1 MNILKNRE
9 IKETKIDKFGANEAA
24 IKGIESKGTNKKG
37 IENNQIKK
45 KKIENKK
52 MSKTPEMPDNSYKN
66 KIPDGNKKKGED
78 RLFEIDRRSVYKC
91 VQCGT
96 CRSVCPVFDVVGWE
110 SANTRGRMLIIK
122 SLLEGR
128 SPSDDV
134 LSSLA
139 SCTTCGICASK
150 CPAGANPPE
159 VVEAARAQLVKCGI
173 TTDAQEKLKS
183 AILESGNSFGET
195 KDLKH
200 WLSKKEFSQLPE
212 KSDYVYFVGCFD
224 SYRYPEFA
232 QKTFEVL
239 QRFGVALLP
248 DEQCCSSPLLR
259 TGFKEE
265 AEKIMKHNLEQIKN
279 VGAHIIITS
288 CAGCYTTLKNNYPEK
303 LNVISLPE
311 FLAEHI
317 DELNLKKLDLTVTY
331 HDPCHLG
338 RHNKVYEAPRKIIQ
352 AICTLKE
359 MKNIKENSRCCGGG
373 GGVRIG
379 YPEISLELAKNRL
392 EDIPEGV
399 DYIVT
404 SCPLCVRN
412 LRDVS
417 QNIEVIDIVEL
428 VAMALEK

>member
-1 MNILKNRE
+1 MKNE
-9 IKETKIDKFGANEAA
+9 GKKETEQAKELD
-24 IKGIESKGTNKKG
+24 
-37 IENNQIKK
+37 
-45 KKIENKK
+45 KIEIR
-52 MSKTPEMPDNSYKN
+52 EE
-66 KIPDGNKKKGED
+66 KGKEQP
-78 RLFEIDRRSVYKC
+78 FEVDRRSVYRC

-128 SPSDDV
+128 PPSEDV

-139 SCTTCGICASK
+139 SCTTCGICAAK

-173 TTDAQEKLKS
+173 TTEAQEKLKS
-183 AILESGNSFGET
+183 AVMTYGNSFGET
-195 KDLKH
+195 KDRKH
-200 WLSKKEFSQLPE
+200 WLSETERSKLPE

-232 QKTFEVL
+232 KKTFKVL
-239 QRFGVALLP
+239 QRYGVTLLP
-248 DEQCCSSPLLR
+248 DEQCCASPLLR
-259 TGFKEE
+259 TGFRED
-265 AEKIMKHNLEQIKN
+265 AEKVMERNLEQIRK
-279 VGAHIIITS
+279 VGAHTIITS
-288 CAGCYTTLKNNYPEK
+288 CAGCYTTLKNNYPGE
-303 LNVISLPE
+303 LRVISLPE
-311 FLAEHI
+311 FLAEHL
-317 DELNLKKLDLTVTY
+317 DELKLKKLDLTVTY

-338 RHNKVYEAPRKIIQ
+338 RHNKIYDAPRKVIQ

-359 MKNIKENSRCCGGG
+359 MKNIKEDSRCCGGG

-379 YPEISLELAKNRL
+379 YPDISLELARKRL
-392 EDIPEGV
+392 KDVPEGV

-412 LRDVS
+412 LRDAGGD
-417 QNIEVIDIVEL
+417 IEVIDIVEL
-428 VAMALEK
+428 VAMAMK